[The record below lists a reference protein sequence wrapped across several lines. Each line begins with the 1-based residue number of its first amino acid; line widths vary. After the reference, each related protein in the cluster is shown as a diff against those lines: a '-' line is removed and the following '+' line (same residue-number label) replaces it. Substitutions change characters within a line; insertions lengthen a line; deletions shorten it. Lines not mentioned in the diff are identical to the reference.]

1 MVVPGGVLR
10 WARRQIR
17 GPYTPRDYSSR
28 KAKSLTL
35 RCQENPLGSPR
46 RPYRKPTQ
54 VDEERILRRSS
65 HVLPR
70 NSANY
75 SRNFGKR
82 EAPLACKREG
92 VAEKWLRRLF
102 NKNTALCKA
111 VRRRIGCDACP
122 VLEG

>member
-1 MVVPGGVLR
+1 MVEPGGVHR

-17 GPYTPRDYSSR
+17 EPLTPRDYSSR

-65 HVLPR
+65 YVLPR

-82 EAPLACKREG
+82 EATLREG
-92 VAEKWLRRLF
+92 LAPG
-102 NKNTALCKA
+102 A
-111 VRRRIGCDACP
+111 
-122 VLEG
+122 